1 MKNYISWAATIG
13 STYLHL
19 IIMPSFFAIKDDEVW
34 ATLAEPEVSLDEF
47 DPAYD
52 VPMAANEE
60 AQIATPD
67 SDDDLISG
75 YSKEAFVVG
84 GAASKADNSVLE
96 PEKSSKRSKR
106 SNKGTFVVDSE
117 PERTND

>member
-1 MKNYISWAATIG
+1 
-13 STYLHL
+13 
-19 IIMPSFFAIKDDEVW
+19 MPSFFAIKDDEVW

-60 AQIATPD
+60 TRVATHD

-84 GAASKADNSVLE
+84 GAASKVDNSVIK
-96 PEKSSKRSKR
+96 PAKTSKHSKH
-106 SNKGTFVVDSE
+106 SNNGMFVVDCE